1 LNGIDWRSHC
11 QSESPGIS
19 PARDYQRSQ
28 AYNVGPSLDVESWLQ
43 VDKYGL
49 HLDKSQEALEALFVE
64 IDLNEIVPVYMVR
77 FGKNPPNYCRSYD
90 GVTTF
95 GSPKP
100 WELTVREGQHLDADC
115 RGQYSAVEIP
125 MILTEAVELK
135 RDRKTVEGGTRI
147 GYTTSI
153 TGYRPFQKFW
163 NECEK
168 KGLTDAVVKV
178 KLAYETRKSNGNE
191 WGVVTYEQMLSDW
204 RRHQGCRR
212 PPPWQGFHERRAARP
227 AGRTRVPATTNL
239 KALNPQGAR
248 IHVLL
253 GDLFD
258 RPKVPFETIFF
269 AAEAYREIVQTNP
282 QVEFFI
288 LAGNHDLSRDSTHVS
303 ALQLFEK
310 MVSVSVLTQPRR
322 IGDDLLAIPWSP

>member
-1 LNGIDWRSHC
+1 MD
-11 QSESPGIS
+11 SPIEDAIAEAKAQAS
-19 PARDYQRSQ
+19 RLPAII
-28 AYNVGPSLDVESWLQ
+28 NVRKLTMSDLEASSLDVESWLQ

-49 HLDKSQEALEALFVE
+49 HLDKSQEALEAFLVE

-77 FGKNPPNYCRSYD
+77 FGKNPPNYSRSYD

-125 MILTEAVELK
+125 MTLTEAVELK

-168 KGLTDAVVKV
+168 KGLTGAVVKV

-191 WGVVTYEQMLSDW
+191 WGVVVY
-204 RRHQGCRR
+204 
-212 PPPWQGFHERRAARP
+212 
-227 AGRTRVPATTNL
+227 
-239 KALNPQGAR
+239 
-248 IHVLL
+248 
-253 GDLFD
+253 
-258 RPKVPFETIFF
+258 
-269 AAEAYREIVQTNP
+269 EIVQ
-282 QVEFFI
+282 
-288 LAGNHDLSRDSTHVS
+288 
-303 ALQLFEK
+303 
-310 MVSVSVLTQPRR
+310 
-322 IGDDLLAIPWSP
+322 

>member
-1 LNGIDWRSHC
+1 MDSSIDDAIAEAKAQASRLPVIINARKLTMSDL
-11 QSESPGIS
+11 ESS
-19 PARDYQRSQ
+19 
-28 AYNVGPSLDVESWLQ
+28 SLDVESWLQ

-49 HLDKSQEALEALFVE
+49 HLDKSQEALEALLVE

-125 MILTEAVELK
+125 MTLTEAVELK

-168 KGLTDAVVKV
+168 KGPTDAVVKV

-191 WGVVTYEQMLSDW
+191 WGVVSTRSSNEMLRDR
-204 RRHQGCRR
+204 RRHQDARAVLAAVCAVARKKGRADRRAGVDSVGHGALLDVIRPRMQVYLSVQGPFRR
-212 PPPWQGFHERRAARP
+212 PGGSRRPDSGAVEQRLSLLEFL
-227 AGRTRVPATTNL
+227 GR
-239 KALNPQGAR
+239 
-248 IHVLL
+248 
-253 GDLFD
+253 
-258 RPKVPFETIFF
+258 
-269 AAEAYREIVQTNP
+269 
-282 QVEFFI
+282 
-288 LAGNHDLSRDSTHVS
+288 NH
-303 ALQLFEK
+303 Q
-310 MVSVSVLTQPRR
+310 
-322 IGDDLLAIPWSP
+322 